1 MDQDDSMS
9 DASSDGASSMSGDG
23 GNCDSCGSWG
33 LTPDFPGS
41 GFNICQICQGNF
53 CNHCSIMC
61 PGGCDN
67 EFCHD
72 CAQNSLV
79 HYLPD
84 DGRMLHTKEV
94 YADASSPHN
103 AEGAVEDM
111 FYGHLNPFCSAECVH
126 TFRMEHAEDIYA
138 AKVDLAATNA
148 SLAAHLKLKK
158 WAMFFKFILRIGFFN
173 ETKRMAA
180 SETVYKPGG
189 KGYRRTRDE
198 FEDMASAQVAHTQED
213 QFNAVH
219 ALVVDMLGKLNQ

>member
-1 MDQDDSMS
+1 MS
-9 DASSDGASSMSGDG
+9 DASSDDASSMSGDG

-53 CNHCSIMC
+53 CNYCSIMC
-61 PGGCDN
+61 PGGCDK

-103 AEGAVEDM
+103 ADVAVEDM
-111 FYGHLNPFCSAECVH
+111 FYEHLNPFCSAECVH
-126 TFRMEHAEDIYA
+126 TFKMEHAEDIYA
-138 AKVDLAATNA
+138 AKVYLEATNA
-148 SLAAHLKLKK
+148 SLAAHLALKK
-158 WAMFFKFILRIGFFN
+158 WAMHFKFLFRLGFFN
-173 ETKRMAA
+173 KDKRMVA
-180 SETVYKPGG
+180 SEAAYKPGG
-189 KGYRRTRDE
+189 KGYKRSRDE
-198 FEDMASAQVAHTQED
+198 FENMSSDQAAD
-213 QFNAVH
+213 KQFNAVH
-219 ALVVDMLGKLNQ
+219 AFVVDMLGKLNQ